1 MSGEKT
7 SFDRAAN
14 PGSATRWALLLG
26 GALALAVGCDSPTAV
41 EGPTVPMD
49 VLDRADEGGLYVQV
63 ELRRT
68 AGVTRVVSTRW
79 LDSEAGL
86 TRAST
91 GDHVLVTRNATGIE
105 DAAFFS
111 FPTVIRG
118 ESLGSTPMFET
129 TPIGDDTVAFVNV
142 LASAG
147 TTEFVLYGPD
157 AAVAL
162 TFPPPAGIDAP
173 LRLMRAGSE
182 LSASSESALTLNAFS
197 TYPHIGL
204 FQPTD
209 LEALPP
215 TLRTDRVSALLD
227 LDHPDNAGARTI
239 IERQLRQLPPPVAR
253 AIARIGLANY
263 GTERTCGDTWA
274 STWGNVIVL
283 NNACMARIDSTATLV
298 HEAVHAYENALYRD
312 TESEP
317 GVVWP
322 ADVLAEAT
330 ARLNATRL
338 RVGLAETWGALHASA
353 VPMFAR
359 PYTRA
364 ASPEGPTTMTGVV
377 EAYGGTHRS
386 EDIATYATRLIA
398 PAATSEASICSDL
411 RAARNVSAPLATA
424 FAKMSL
430 LRSVG
435 IVTRE
440 QFEACTGGLA
450 VRAPLG
456 ITVHEG
462 SRVRYAMANGVNAG
476 FDTGRTFLRLLA
488 SSATDRG
495 LIEMPTRRG
504 EPPLGFQPR
513 GAVPGIYIDHTSG
526 DSNDFAAE
534 RGAVFLAEVNSEEGT
549 MSGFAFNVAF
559 SEERGSGSFVA
570 PLITFRYQ
578 R

>member
-26 GALALAVGCDSPTAV
+26 GALALAGCDSPTAA
-41 EGPTVPMD
+41 EGPAVPMD

-79 LDSEAGL
+79 LDAEVGL

-91 GDHVLVTRNATGIE
+91 GDHVLVTRNAAGIE
-105 DAAFFS
+105 DAVFFS
-111 FPTVIRG
+111 FPTQIRS

-147 TTEFVLYGPD
+147 TTEFALYGPD
-157 AAVAL
+157 GAVAL
-162 TFPPPAGIDAP
+162 AFAPPAGIDAP
-173 LRLMRAGSE
+173 LRLPRTGSE
-182 LSASSESALTLNAFS
+182 LPTSSESALTLNAFS
-197 TYPHIGL
+197 SYPHIGL

-209 LEALPP
+209 LDALPP
-215 TLRTDRVSALLD
+215 ALRMERVSALLD
-227 LDHPDNAGARTI
+227 LDHPDNAGARAI

-253 AIARIGLANY
+253 AIARIGLANF

-298 HEAVHAYENALYRD
+298 HEAVHAYANALYRD
-312 TESEP
+312 TENEP

-322 ADVLAEAT
+322 ADVLAQAT

-338 RVGLAETWGALHASA
+338 RVGLSETWSALHASA
-353 VPMFAR
+353 IPMYAR
-359 PYTRA
+359 RYTREA
-364 ASPEGPTTMTGVV
+364 GPSGPTTMTGVV
-377 EAYGGTHRS
+377 EAYGGTDPS
-386 EDIATYATRLIA
+386 EDVATYATRLIA
-398 PAATSEASICSDL
+398 PAANGEASICSDF
-411 RAARNVSAPLATA
+411 RAARSVSAPLATA

-450 VRAPLG
+450 VRAPIG
-456 ITVHEG
+456 ITVYEG
-462 SRVRYAMANGVNAG
+462 SGVRYSLTNGVNAG
-476 FDTGRTFLRLLA
+476 FDTGRTFLRLVA

-495 LIEMPTRRG
+495 LIELPTRRG

-513 GAVPGIYIDHTSG
+513 GSVPGIYIDRSSG
-526 DSNDFAAE
+526 IGDDYAAV
-534 RGAVFLAEVNSEEGT
+534 GGTIFLAEVNSEEGT
-549 MSGFAFNVAF
+549 MSGFAFHTSF
-559 SEERGSGSFVA
+559 GEERGTGSFVA

>member
-1 MSGEKT
+1 
-7 SFDRAAN
+7 
-14 PGSATRWALLLG
+14 
-26 GALALAVGCDSPTAV
+26 
-41 EGPTVPMD
+41 
-49 VLDRADEGGLYVQV
+49 
-63 ELRRT
+63 
-68 AGVTRVVSTRW
+68 
-79 LDSEAGL
+79 
-86 TRAST
+86 
-91 GDHVLVTRNATGIE
+91 
-105 DAAFFS
+105 
-111 FPTVIRG
+111 
-118 ESLGSTPMFET
+118 
-129 TPIGDDTVAFVNV
+129 
-142 LASAG
+142 
-147 TTEFVLYGPD
+147 
-157 AAVAL
+157 
-162 TFPPPAGIDAP
+162 
-173 LRLMRAGSE
+173 
-182 LSASSESALTLNAFS
+182 
-197 TYPHIGL
+197 
-204 FQPTD
+204 
-209 LEALPP
+209 
-215 TLRTDRVSALLD
+215 
-227 LDHPDNAGARTI
+227 
-239 IERQLRQLPPPVAR
+239 
-253 AIARIGLANY
+253 
-263 GTERTCGDTWA
+263 
-274 STWGNVIVL
+274 
-283 NNACMARIDSTATLV
+283 
-298 HEAVHAYENALYRD
+298 
-312 TESEP
+312 
-317 GVVWP
+317 
-322 ADVLAEAT
+322 
-330 ARLNATRL
+330 
-338 RVGLAETWGALHASA
+338 
-353 VPMFAR
+353 
-359 PYTRA
+359 
-364 ASPEGPTTMTGVV
+364 MTGVV